1 MSVTTEAKTKPA
13 TKRANKTAEPVGPAM
28 AVEAAITPPPK
39 LRRRPLLVDVMSQ
52 QSTRQAARRSALEA
66 QLARRRARAERERRL
81 ERLAVDVL
89 VAVSERDASIQAA
102 ERRAGHAL
110 RAMTDREGL
119 SLREV
124 VEWCGGEITMRDAMR
139 MRRLVSDP

>member
-1 MSVTTEAKTKPA
+1 MSNKGRCEESAIDQAGGAAVSVRGTA
-13 TKRANKTAEPVGPAM
+13 RASTGARGTR
-28 AVEAAITPPPK
+28 TPP
-39 LRRRPLLVDVMSQ
+39 
-52 QSTRQAARRSALEA
+52 
-66 QLARRRARAERERRL
+66 RATGGG
-81 ERLAVDVL
+81 L
-89 VAVSERDASIQAA
+89 VAVNERDASIQAA

>member
-1 MSVTTEAKTKPA
+1 
-13 TKRANKTAEPVGPAM
+13 
-28 AVEAAITPPPK
+28 
-39 LRRRPLLVDVMSQ
+39 MSQ

-66 QLARRRARAERERRL
+66 QLAHRRGARGTRTPPRATGGG
-81 ERLAVDVL
+81 L
-89 VAVSERDASIQAA
+89 VAVNERDASIQAA

>member
-1 MSVTTEAKTKPA
+1 M
-13 TKRANKTAEPVGPAM
+13 R
-28 AVEAAITPPPK
+28 
-39 LRRRPLLVDVMSQ
+39 SQ

-66 QLARRRARAERERRL
+66 QLAHRQARAERERPPRSDWRWFCWL
-81 ERLAVDVL
+81 RSMSVTP
-89 VAVSERDASIQAA
+89 SIQAA

-110 RAMTDREGL
+110 RVMTDREGL

>member
-1 MSVTTEAKTKPA
+1 
-13 TKRANKTAEPVGPAM
+13 
-28 AVEAAITPPPK
+28 
-39 LRRRPLLVDVMSQ
+39 MSQ

-66 QLARRRARAERERRL
+66 QLAHRRARAERERRL
-81 ERLAVDVL
+81 ERLAVGL
-89 VAVSERDASIQAA
+89 VAVNERDASIQAA

>member
-1 MSVTTEAKTKPA
+1 
-13 TKRANKTAEPVGPAM
+13 
-28 AVEAAITPPPK
+28 
-39 LRRRPLLVDVMSQ
+39 MSQ

-89 VAVSERDASIQAA
+89 VAVNERDASIQAA